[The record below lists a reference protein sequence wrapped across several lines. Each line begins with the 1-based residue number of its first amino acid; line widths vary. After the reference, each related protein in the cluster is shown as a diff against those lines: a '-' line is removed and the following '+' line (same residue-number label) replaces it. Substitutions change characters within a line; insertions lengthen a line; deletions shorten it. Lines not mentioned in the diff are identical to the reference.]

1 MTVDGA
7 IMGDSF
13 GAWYADTINT
23 WAVGGGG
30 GGQIGNSSKHRHYET
45 CDIKP
50 CGADKC
56 H

>member
-1 MTVDGA
+1 MTVDDA

-23 WAVGGGG
+23 WVVGGGG
-30 GGQIGNSSKHRHYET
+30 GCET

-56 H
+56 

>member
-1 MTVDGA
+1 MTVNGA

-23 WAVGGGG
+23 WGVGAGGR
-30 GGQIGNSSKHRHYET
+30 IGNTSKHRHYET

-56 H
+56 